1 MKNLF
6 RIIPI
11 FLISLTTL
19 QSCNNNDDENVED
32 VSTIVNLAVDSAD
45 LTSLVAALDRANLV
59 STLNGEGPFTVLA
72 PTNNAFAAF
81 LSANNFNSLEDV
93 PVDILTKVLLNH
105 VISGSLISTDLS
117 TGYANTLATS
127 AASQTP
133 LSIYVDT
140 SNGVKFNGV
149 SSVSAADILA
159 VNGVIHKVDE
169 VIGLPNIV
177 TFATADPIFSTLV
190 SALTRSDLTT
200 DFVGVLST
208 DSATAPAPFT
218 VFAPI
223 NDAFNRLLTE
233 LNLTSLSQI
242 DEPTLDV
249 VLKNHVVGGANVL
262 DSNLT
267 DNLTIST
274 LGGDITADISGGA
287 RLTDSSGRV
296 SDIIATNVQ
305 ANNGVI
311 HAINKV
317 ILPLQQPTTNNIVDV
332 AVGSENLSTL
342 VAALERADLVTT
354 LANQGPFTV
363 LAPSNEA
370 FNTFL
375 SDNGFS
381 NLDDVPVDVLNN
393 ILRNHVIGGRLEST
407 DLTTGYAST
416 FATTSASDASM
427 SIFID
432 ISNGVTFNG
441 VSSVTNANI
450 EADNGIVHLV
460 DAVIGLPSVVTFA
473 VADPTFSTLVA
484 ALTRDDLTTDF
495 VGVLSTATG
504 TSPAPF
510 TVFAPTNDA
519 FGSLLSELGIA
530 GLADIDE
537 PTLDAVLKNH
547 VVAGANVLDT
557 DLTDDMTV
565 TTLGGDITANVTGG
579 ATLTDSSG
587 RVSDI
592 IATNIQANNG
602 IIHAINKVILP

>member
-6 RIIPI
+6 KIIPI
-11 FLISLTTL
+11 LLISLTTL

-59 STLNGEGPFTVLA
+59 SALNGEGPFTVLA
-72 PTNNAFAAF
+72 PTNDAFAAF

-93 PVDILTKVLLNH
+93 PVDILTKILLNH

-140 SNGVKFNGV
+140 SNGVRFNGV

-159 VNGVIHKVDE
+159 VNGVIHKVDA

-177 TFATADPIFSTLV
+177 TFATADPNFSTLV

-233 LNLTSLSQI
+233 LNLASLSEI

-249 VLKNHVVGGANVL
+249 VLKYHVVGGANVL

-267 DNLTIST
+267 DNLTVST
-274 LGGDITADISGGA
+274 LSGDITADISGGA

-311 HAINKV
+311 HAINNV
-317 ILPLQQPTTNNIVDV
+317 ILP
-332 AVGSENLSTL
+332 
-342 VAALERADLVTT
+342 
-354 LANQGPFTV
+354 
-363 LAPSNEA
+363 
-370 FNTFL
+370 
-375 SDNGFS
+375 
-381 NLDDVPVDVLNN
+381 
-393 ILRNHVIGGRLEST
+393 
-407 DLTTGYAST
+407 
-416 FATTSASDASM
+416 
-427 SIFID
+427 
-432 ISNGVTFNG
+432 
-441 VSSVTNANI
+441 
-450 EADNGIVHLV
+450 
-460 DAVIGLPSVVTFA
+460 
-473 VADPTFSTLVA
+473 
-484 ALTRDDLTTDF
+484 
-495 VGVLSTATG
+495 
-504 TSPAPF
+504 
-510 TVFAPTNDA
+510 
-519 FGSLLSELGIA
+519 
-530 GLADIDE
+530 
-537 PTLDAVLKNH
+537 
-547 VVAGANVLDT
+547 
-557 DLTDDMTV
+557 
-565 TTLGGDITANVTGG
+565 
-579 ATLTDSSG
+579 
-587 RVSDI
+587 
-592 IATNIQANNG
+592 
-602 IIHAINKVILP
+602 

>member
-6 RIIPI
+6 KIIPI
-11 FLISLTTL
+11 LLISLTTL
-19 QSCNNNDDENVED
+19 QSCNNNDDDNVED

-59 STLNGEGPFTVLA
+59 SALNGEGPFTVLA
-72 PTNNAFAAF
+72 PTNDAFAAF

-140 SNGVKFNGV
+140 SNGVRFNGV

-159 VNGVIHKVDE
+159 VNGVIHKVDA

-177 TFATADPIFSTLV
+177 TFATADPNFSTLV

-233 LNLTSLSQI
+233 LNLASLSEI

-249 VLKNHVVGGANVL
+249 VLKYHVVGGANVL

-274 LGGDITADISGGA
+274 LSGDITADITGGA
-287 RLTDSSGRV
+287 RLTDSTGRV

-311 HAINKV
+311 HAINNV
-317 ILPLQQPTTNNIVDV
+317 I
-332 AVGSENLSTL
+332 
-342 VAALERADLVTT
+342 
-354 LANQGPFTV
+354 F
-363 LAPSNEA
+363 
-370 FNTFL
+370 
-375 SDNGFS
+375 
-381 NLDDVPVDVLNN
+381 
-393 ILRNHVIGGRLEST
+393 
-407 DLTTGYAST
+407 
-416 FATTSASDASM
+416 
-427 SIFID
+427 
-432 ISNGVTFNG
+432 
-441 VSSVTNANI
+441 
-450 EADNGIVHLV
+450 
-460 DAVIGLPSVVTFA
+460 
-473 VADPTFSTLVA
+473 
-484 ALTRDDLTTDF
+484 
-495 VGVLSTATG
+495 
-504 TSPAPF
+504 
-510 TVFAPTNDA
+510 
-519 FGSLLSELGIA
+519 
-530 GLADIDE
+530 
-537 PTLDAVLKNH
+537 
-547 VVAGANVLDT
+547 
-557 DLTDDMTV
+557 
-565 TTLGGDITANVTGG
+565 
-579 ATLTDSSG
+579 
-587 RVSDI
+587 
-592 IATNIQANNG
+592 
-602 IIHAINKVILP
+602 

>member
-6 RIIPI
+6 KIIPI
-11 FLISLTTL
+11 LLISLTTL
-19 QSCNNNDDENVED
+19 QSCNNNDDENVQD

-59 STLNGEGPFTVLA
+59 SALNGEGPFTVLA
-72 PTNNAFAAF
+72 PTNDAFAAF

-140 SNGVKFNGV
+140 SNGVRFNGV

-159 VNGVIHKVDE
+159 VNGVIHKVDA

-177 TFATADPIFSTLV
+177 TFATADPNFSTLV

-233 LNLTSLSQI
+233 LNLASLSEI

-249 VLKNHVVGGANVL
+249 VLKYHVVGGANVL

-267 DNLTIST
+267 DNLTVST
-274 LGGDITADISGGA
+274 LSGDITADISGGA

-311 HAINKV
+311 HAINNV
-317 ILPLQQPTTNNIVDV
+317 ILP
-332 AVGSENLSTL
+332 
-342 VAALERADLVTT
+342 
-354 LANQGPFTV
+354 
-363 LAPSNEA
+363 
-370 FNTFL
+370 
-375 SDNGFS
+375 
-381 NLDDVPVDVLNN
+381 
-393 ILRNHVIGGRLEST
+393 
-407 DLTTGYAST
+407 
-416 FATTSASDASM
+416 
-427 SIFID
+427 
-432 ISNGVTFNG
+432 
-441 VSSVTNANI
+441 
-450 EADNGIVHLV
+450 
-460 DAVIGLPSVVTFA
+460 
-473 VADPTFSTLVA
+473 
-484 ALTRDDLTTDF
+484 
-495 VGVLSTATG
+495 
-504 TSPAPF
+504 
-510 TVFAPTNDA
+510 
-519 FGSLLSELGIA
+519 
-530 GLADIDE
+530 
-537 PTLDAVLKNH
+537 
-547 VVAGANVLDT
+547 
-557 DLTDDMTV
+557 
-565 TTLGGDITANVTGG
+565 
-579 ATLTDSSG
+579 
-587 RVSDI
+587 
-592 IATNIQANNG
+592 
-602 IIHAINKVILP
+602 

>member
-6 RIIPI
+6 KIIPI
-11 FLISLTTL
+11 LLISLTTL

-59 STLNGEGPFTVLA
+59 SALNGEGPFTVLA
-72 PTNNAFAAF
+72 PTNDAFATF

-140 SNGVKFNGV
+140 SNGVRFNGV

-159 VNGVIHKVDE
+159 VNGVIHKVDA

-177 TFATADPIFSTLV
+177 TFATADPNFSTLV

-223 NDAFNRLLTE
+223 NDAFNRLLIE
-233 LNLTSLSQI
+233 LDLASLSEI

-249 VLKNHVVGGANVL
+249 VLKYHVVGGANVL

-267 DNLTIST
+267 DNLTVST
-274 LGGDITADISGGA
+274 LSGDITADITGGA
-287 RLTDSSGRV
+287 RLTDPTGRV

-317 ILPLQQPTTNNIVDV
+317 ILP
-332 AVGSENLSTL
+332 
-342 VAALERADLVTT
+342 
-354 LANQGPFTV
+354 
-363 LAPSNEA
+363 
-370 FNTFL
+370 
-375 SDNGFS
+375 
-381 NLDDVPVDVLNN
+381 
-393 ILRNHVIGGRLEST
+393 
-407 DLTTGYAST
+407 
-416 FATTSASDASM
+416 
-427 SIFID
+427 
-432 ISNGVTFNG
+432 
-441 VSSVTNANI
+441 
-450 EADNGIVHLV
+450 
-460 DAVIGLPSVVTFA
+460 
-473 VADPTFSTLVA
+473 
-484 ALTRDDLTTDF
+484 
-495 VGVLSTATG
+495 
-504 TSPAPF
+504 
-510 TVFAPTNDA
+510 
-519 FGSLLSELGIA
+519 
-530 GLADIDE
+530 
-537 PTLDAVLKNH
+537 
-547 VVAGANVLDT
+547 
-557 DLTDDMTV
+557 
-565 TTLGGDITANVTGG
+565 
-579 ATLTDSSG
+579 
-587 RVSDI
+587 
-592 IATNIQANNG
+592 
-602 IIHAINKVILP
+602 

>member
-317 ILPLQQPTTNNIVDV
+317 ILP
-332 AVGSENLSTL
+332 
-342 VAALERADLVTT
+342 
-354 LANQGPFTV
+354 
-363 LAPSNEA
+363 
-370 FNTFL
+370 
-375 SDNGFS
+375 
-381 NLDDVPVDVLNN
+381 
-393 ILRNHVIGGRLEST
+393 
-407 DLTTGYAST
+407 
-416 FATTSASDASM
+416 
-427 SIFID
+427 
-432 ISNGVTFNG
+432 
-441 VSSVTNANI
+441 
-450 EADNGIVHLV
+450 
-460 DAVIGLPSVVTFA
+460 
-473 VADPTFSTLVA
+473 
-484 ALTRDDLTTDF
+484 
-495 VGVLSTATG
+495 
-504 TSPAPF
+504 
-510 TVFAPTNDA
+510 
-519 FGSLLSELGIA
+519 
-530 GLADIDE
+530 
-537 PTLDAVLKNH
+537 
-547 VVAGANVLDT
+547 
-557 DLTDDMTV
+557 
-565 TTLGGDITANVTGG
+565 
-579 ATLTDSSG
+579 
-587 RVSDI
+587 
-592 IATNIQANNG
+592 
-602 IIHAINKVILP
+602 

>member
-11 FLISLTTL
+11 FLISLITL
-19 QSCNNNDDENVED
+19 QSCNNNDDDNVED

-59 STLNGEGPFTVLA
+59 SALNGEGPFTVLA
-72 PTNNAFAAF
+72 PTNDAFAAF

-133 LSIYVDT
+133 VSIYVDT
-140 SNGVKFNGV
+140 SNGVRFNGV

-159 VNGVIHKVDE
+159 VNGVIHKVDA

-177 TFATADPIFSTLV
+177 TFATADPNFSTLV

-233 LNLTSLSQI
+233 LNLSSLSEI
-242 DEPTLDV
+242 DEPTLDI
-249 VLKNHVVGGANVL
+249 VLKYHVVGGANVL

-267 DNLTIST
+267 DNLTVST
-274 LGGDITADISGGA
+274 LSGDITADITGGA
-287 RLTDSSGRV
+287 RLTDPTGRV

-317 ILPLQQPTTNNIVDV
+317 ILP
-332 AVGSENLSTL
+332 
-342 VAALERADLVTT
+342 
-354 LANQGPFTV
+354 
-363 LAPSNEA
+363 
-370 FNTFL
+370 
-375 SDNGFS
+375 
-381 NLDDVPVDVLNN
+381 
-393 ILRNHVIGGRLEST
+393 
-407 DLTTGYAST
+407 
-416 FATTSASDASM
+416 
-427 SIFID
+427 
-432 ISNGVTFNG
+432 
-441 VSSVTNANI
+441 
-450 EADNGIVHLV
+450 
-460 DAVIGLPSVVTFA
+460 
-473 VADPTFSTLVA
+473 
-484 ALTRDDLTTDF
+484 
-495 VGVLSTATG
+495 
-504 TSPAPF
+504 
-510 TVFAPTNDA
+510 
-519 FGSLLSELGIA
+519 
-530 GLADIDE
+530 
-537 PTLDAVLKNH
+537 
-547 VVAGANVLDT
+547 
-557 DLTDDMTV
+557 
-565 TTLGGDITANVTGG
+565 
-579 ATLTDSSG
+579 
-587 RVSDI
+587 
-592 IATNIQANNG
+592 
-602 IIHAINKVILP
+602 

>member
-6 RIIPI
+6 KIIPI
-11 FLISLTTL
+11 LLISLTTL

-59 STLNGEGPFTVLA
+59 SALNGEGPFTVLA
-72 PTNNAFAAF
+72 PTNDAFAAF

-140 SNGVKFNGV
+140 SNGVRFNGV

-159 VNGVIHKVDE
+159 VNGVIHKVDA

-177 TFATADPIFSTLV
+177 TFATADPNFSTLV

-208 DSATAPAPFT
+208 DSSTAPAPFT

-233 LNLTSLSQI
+233 LNVASLSEI

-249 VLKNHVVGGANVL
+249 VLKFHVVGGANVL

-267 DNLTIST
+267 DNLTVST
-274 LGGDITADISGGA
+274 LSGDITADITGGA

-317 ILPLQQPTTNNIVDV
+317 ILP
-332 AVGSENLSTL
+332 
-342 VAALERADLVTT
+342 
-354 LANQGPFTV
+354 
-363 LAPSNEA
+363 
-370 FNTFL
+370 
-375 SDNGFS
+375 
-381 NLDDVPVDVLNN
+381 
-393 ILRNHVIGGRLEST
+393 
-407 DLTTGYAST
+407 
-416 FATTSASDASM
+416 
-427 SIFID
+427 
-432 ISNGVTFNG
+432 
-441 VSSVTNANI
+441 
-450 EADNGIVHLV
+450 
-460 DAVIGLPSVVTFA
+460 
-473 VADPTFSTLVA
+473 
-484 ALTRDDLTTDF
+484 
-495 VGVLSTATG
+495 
-504 TSPAPF
+504 
-510 TVFAPTNDA
+510 
-519 FGSLLSELGIA
+519 
-530 GLADIDE
+530 
-537 PTLDAVLKNH
+537 
-547 VVAGANVLDT
+547 
-557 DLTDDMTV
+557 
-565 TTLGGDITANVTGG
+565 
-579 ATLTDSSG
+579 
-587 RVSDI
+587 
-592 IATNIQANNG
+592 
-602 IIHAINKVILP
+602 

>member
-6 RIIPI
+6 KIIPI
-11 FLISLTTL
+11 LLISLTTL
-19 QSCNNNDDENVED
+19 QSCNNDDDEYVED

-59 STLNGEGPFTVLA
+59 SALNGEGPFTVLA
-72 PTNNAFAAF
+72 PTNDAFAAF

-133 LSIYVDT
+133 LSIYVNT
-140 SNGVKFNGV
+140 SNGVRFNGV

-159 VNGVIHKVDE
+159 VNGVIHKVDA

-177 TFATADPIFSTLV
+177 TFATADPNFSTLV

-233 LNLTSLSQI
+233 LNLASLSEI

-249 VLKNHVVGGANVL
+249 VLKYHVVGGANVL

-267 DNLTIST
+267 DNLTVST
-274 LGGDITADISGGA
+274 LSGDITADISGGA

-311 HAINKV
+311 HAINNV
-317 ILPLQQPTTNNIVDV
+317 ILP
-332 AVGSENLSTL
+332 
-342 VAALERADLVTT
+342 
-354 LANQGPFTV
+354 
-363 LAPSNEA
+363 
-370 FNTFL
+370 
-375 SDNGFS
+375 
-381 NLDDVPVDVLNN
+381 
-393 ILRNHVIGGRLEST
+393 
-407 DLTTGYAST
+407 
-416 FATTSASDASM
+416 
-427 SIFID
+427 
-432 ISNGVTFNG
+432 
-441 VSSVTNANI
+441 
-450 EADNGIVHLV
+450 
-460 DAVIGLPSVVTFA
+460 
-473 VADPTFSTLVA
+473 
-484 ALTRDDLTTDF
+484 
-495 VGVLSTATG
+495 
-504 TSPAPF
+504 
-510 TVFAPTNDA
+510 
-519 FGSLLSELGIA
+519 
-530 GLADIDE
+530 
-537 PTLDAVLKNH
+537 
-547 VVAGANVLDT
+547 
-557 DLTDDMTV
+557 
-565 TTLGGDITANVTGG
+565 
-579 ATLTDSSG
+579 
-587 RVSDI
+587 
-592 IATNIQANNG
+592 
-602 IIHAINKVILP
+602 

>member
-274 LGGDITADISGGA
+274 LGGDI
-287 RLTDSSGRV
+287 
-296 SDIIATNVQ
+296 
-305 ANNGVI
+305 
-311 HAINKV
+311 
-317 ILPLQQPTTNNIVDV
+317 LQ
-332 AVGSENLSTL
+332 
-342 VAALERADLVTT
+342 
-354 LANQGPFTV
+354 
-363 LAPSNEA
+363 
-370 FNTFL
+370 TFQEEQ
-375 SDNGFS
+375 D
-381 NLDDVPVDVLNN
+381 
-393 ILRNHVIGGRLEST
+393 
-407 DLTTGYAST
+407 
-416 FATTSASDASM
+416 
-427 SIFID
+427 
-432 ISNGVTFNG
+432 
-441 VSSVTNANI
+441 
-450 EADNGIVHLV
+450 
-460 DAVIGLPSVVTFA
+460 
-473 VADPTFSTLVA
+473 
-484 ALTRDDLTTDF
+484 
-495 VGVLSTATG
+495 
-504 TSPAPF
+504 
-510 TVFAPTNDA
+510 
-519 FGSLLSELGIA
+519 
-530 GLADIDE
+530 
-537 PTLDAVLKNH
+537 
-547 VVAGANVLDT
+547 
-557 DLTDDMTV
+557 
-565 TTLGGDITANVTGG
+565 
-579 ATLTDSSG
+579 
-587 RVSDI
+587 
-592 IATNIQANNG
+592 
-602 IIHAINKVILP
+602 

>member
-233 LNLTSLSQI
+233 LNLTSLSQL

-432 ISNGVTFNG
+432 TSNGVTFNG

-537 PTLDAVLKNH
+537 PTLEAVLKNH
-547 VVAGANVLDT
+547 VVAGANVFDT
-557 DLTDDMTV
+557 DLTDNLTI

-579 ATLTDSSG
+579 VTLTDANG

-592 IATNIQANNG
+592 ITTNVQANNG

>member
-6 RIIPI
+6 KIIPI
-11 FLISLTTL
+11 LLISLTTL
-19 QSCNNNDDENVED
+19 QSCNNNDDDNVED

-59 STLNGEGPFTVLA
+59 SALNGEGPFTVLA
-72 PTNNAFAAF
+72 PTNDAFAAF

-140 SNGVKFNGV
+140 SNGVRFNGV

-159 VNGVIHKVDE
+159 VNGVIHKVDA

-177 TFATADPIFSTLV
+177 TFATADPNFSTLV

-223 NDAFNRLLTE
+223 NDAFNRLLIE
-233 LNLTSLSQI
+233 LNLASLSEI

-249 VLKNHVVGGANVL
+249 VLKYHVVGGVNVL
-262 DSNLT
+262 DSSLT
-267 DNLTIST
+267 DNLTVST
-274 LGGDITADISGGA
+274 LSGDITADISGGA

-317 ILPLQQPTTNNIVDV
+317 ILP
-332 AVGSENLSTL
+332 
-342 VAALERADLVTT
+342 
-354 LANQGPFTV
+354 
-363 LAPSNEA
+363 
-370 FNTFL
+370 
-375 SDNGFS
+375 
-381 NLDDVPVDVLNN
+381 
-393 ILRNHVIGGRLEST
+393 
-407 DLTTGYAST
+407 
-416 FATTSASDASM
+416 
-427 SIFID
+427 
-432 ISNGVTFNG
+432 
-441 VSSVTNANI
+441 
-450 EADNGIVHLV
+450 
-460 DAVIGLPSVVTFA
+460 
-473 VADPTFSTLVA
+473 
-484 ALTRDDLTTDF
+484 
-495 VGVLSTATG
+495 
-504 TSPAPF
+504 
-510 TVFAPTNDA
+510 
-519 FGSLLSELGIA
+519 
-530 GLADIDE
+530 
-537 PTLDAVLKNH
+537 
-547 VVAGANVLDT
+547 
-557 DLTDDMTV
+557 
-565 TTLGGDITANVTGG
+565 
-579 ATLTDSSG
+579 
-587 RVSDI
+587 
-592 IATNIQANNG
+592 
-602 IIHAINKVILP
+602 

>member
-11 FLISLTTL
+11 FLISLITL
-19 QSCNNNDDENVED
+19 QSCNNNDDDNVED

-59 STLNGEGPFTVLA
+59 SALNGEGPFTVLA
-72 PTNNAFAAF
+72 PTNDAFAAF

-140 SNGVKFNGV
+140 SNGVRFNGV

-159 VNGVIHKVDE
+159 VNGVIHKVDA

-177 TFATADPIFSTLV
+177 TFATADPNFSTLV

-233 LNLTSLSQI
+233 LNLSSLSEI
-242 DEPTLDV
+242 DEPTLDI
-249 VLKNHVVGGANVL
+249 VLKYHVVGGANVL

-267 DNLTIST
+267 DNLTVST
-274 LGGDITADISGGA
+274 LSGDITADITGGA
-287 RLTDSSGRV
+287 RLTDPTGRV

-317 ILPLQQPTTNNIVDV
+317 ILP
-332 AVGSENLSTL
+332 
-342 VAALERADLVTT
+342 
-354 LANQGPFTV
+354 
-363 LAPSNEA
+363 
-370 FNTFL
+370 
-375 SDNGFS
+375 
-381 NLDDVPVDVLNN
+381 
-393 ILRNHVIGGRLEST
+393 
-407 DLTTGYAST
+407 
-416 FATTSASDASM
+416 
-427 SIFID
+427 
-432 ISNGVTFNG
+432 
-441 VSSVTNANI
+441 
-450 EADNGIVHLV
+450 
-460 DAVIGLPSVVTFA
+460 
-473 VADPTFSTLVA
+473 
-484 ALTRDDLTTDF
+484 
-495 VGVLSTATG
+495 
-504 TSPAPF
+504 
-510 TVFAPTNDA
+510 
-519 FGSLLSELGIA
+519 
-530 GLADIDE
+530 
-537 PTLDAVLKNH
+537 
-547 VVAGANVLDT
+547 
-557 DLTDDMTV
+557 
-565 TTLGGDITANVTGG
+565 
-579 ATLTDSSG
+579 
-587 RVSDI
+587 
-592 IATNIQANNG
+592 
-602 IIHAINKVILP
+602 